1 MPEGDPPAGAAGAA
15 PVRRIPPATVA
26 GGLLLTL
33 AAALDVW
40 ATAALARAMGPAN
53 DLFPRWFGARAWLLE
68 GINPYAPAVDA
79 GIRAAMGAAP
89 GEALGAFVF
98 GFVYPGYV
106 ALLLAPL
113 ALLPF
118 GVAATVWLLLAQAA
132 TGGGAWLAW
141 HAAGRDR
148 PDAAPARATPALL
161 VALLFPASLYNLAF
175 GQFAALVF
183 AALAGRPGPGCAA
196 PGRPGRSSPWPP
208 SSRRSPCCPPA
219 RCCCGAC
226 GAGAGASPARPA
238 PPWSCSW
245 GRASGCCPAGRPTS
259 GARRSSTPGWPAPPA
274 PVASSPACSAGWP
287 ALRRSPR
294 RRRG

>member
-1 MPEGDPPAGAAGAA
+1 M
-15 PVRRIPPATVA
+15 VRRIRPATVA
-26 GGLLLTL
+26 GGLLLAL

-68 GINPYAPAVDA
+68 GSNPYAPAVDA

-148 PDAAPARATPALL
+148 PDAPPARATPALL

-183 AALAGRPGPGCAA
+183 AALAGAWYLVARP
-196 PGRPGRSSPWPP
+196 
-208 SSRRSPCCPPA
+208 
-219 RCCCGAC
+219 
-226 GAGAGASPARPA
+226 AGAGRAARAGRRGAWPAGALVALAAVKPSLALLPAGALLLWCLWRRRWGVPAGPA
-238 PPWSCSW
+238 PPWPCSW

-259 GARRSSTPGWPAPPA
+259 GAPRSTTPGWPAQPPPA
-274 PVASSPACSAGWP
+274 ASSPACSAGWP

-294 RRRG
+294 CCPG